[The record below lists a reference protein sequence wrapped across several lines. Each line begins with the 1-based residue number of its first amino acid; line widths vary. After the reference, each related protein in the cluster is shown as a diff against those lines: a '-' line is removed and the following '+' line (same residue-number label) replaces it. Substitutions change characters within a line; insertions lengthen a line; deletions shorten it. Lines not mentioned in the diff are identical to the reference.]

1 MRIVRNTGKET
12 VSLVEVPDC
21 RPGPGEVVVQTA
33 VSALCGSELHAYR
46 AGTESS
52 GNNGHEAAGT
62 VIELGAGVE
71 SLRVG
76 DRIGASA
83 IAGCGRCPYCAR
95 GIFTWCD
102 AWKYYAN
109 MHGERFVIAANACH
123 RIEPDLPWDVAVLIA
138 GDGLGVPYHTS
149 KKLDRPGIRTV
160 AVFGLG
166 PIGLGNVLVQAH
178 FGRRVLGVDVRPW
191 RLDKALELGA
201 DAVLDARE
209 GDPVERL
216 REMTGGRGVDAAIEA
231 AGRPETAHQCFAA
244 VCKGGGVVFNGE
256 QGGLE
261 LSPSDDFIRRDV
273 WAVGSWFYHFH
284 EFSEMLRLYRAGLR
298 VQELVSHRFP
308 FAQAAAAFREF
319 AAGRT
324 AKAILEYGDE
334 TACCAVS

>member
-1 MRIVRNTGKET
+1 MRSLRNTGRET

-21 RPGPGEVVVQTA
+21 RPGPGEVVIQTA

-46 AGTESS
+46 AGTESP

-62 VIELGAGVE
+62 VLELGPGVAPLE
-71 SLRVG
+71 VG
-76 DRIGASA
+76 DRVGVSA
-83 IAGCGRCPYCAR
+83 IAGCGHCPHCAR
-95 GIFTWCD
+95 GIYTWCD
-102 AWKYYAN
+102 AWKYYSN
-109 MHGERFVIAANACH
+109 MHAERFVVDAGACH
-123 RIEPDLPWDVAVLIA
+123 RLDPDLSWDVAVLIS

-149 KKLDRPGIRTV
+149 TKLDRPDIQTV

-178 FGRRVLGVDVRPW
+178 LGRRVLGVDIRPW

-201 DAVLDARE
+201 DTVLDAGA

-216 REMTGGRGVDAAIEA
+216 RELTGGQGVDAAIEA
-231 AGRPETAHQCFAA
+231 AGRPETAHQCFA
-244 VCKGGGVVFNGE
+244 VVRKGGGVVFNGE
-256 QGGLE
+256 QGSIE

-273 WAVGSWFYHFH
+273 WAVGSWFYHFR
-284 EFSEMLRLYRAGLR
+284 EFPEMLRLYRAGLR
-298 VQELVSHRFP
+298 VADLVSHRFP

-324 AKAILEYGDE
+324 AKAILEYGD
-334 TACCAVS
+334 AASPRA